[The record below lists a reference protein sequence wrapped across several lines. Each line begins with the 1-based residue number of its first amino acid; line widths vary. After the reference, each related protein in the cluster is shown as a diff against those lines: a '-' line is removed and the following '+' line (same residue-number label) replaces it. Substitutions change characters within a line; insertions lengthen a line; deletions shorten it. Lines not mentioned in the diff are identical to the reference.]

1 MKRVLVVAAMIL
13 FTVFPNEVFSQ
24 HLESIHGSEM
34 TESMRRCYV
43 AGSTNRSPSIFGGC
57 SWGNEWIGAGILV
70 GFSHPLPP
78 IPKLALDGEIHF
90 VVRARL
96 WILDL
101 EGAIGIG
108 ASAATN
114 SASLRTAIIIAMDPH
129 PIGCQLS
136 AFVTHYPHA
145 WNFG

>member
-1 MKRVLVVAAMIL
+1 
-13 FTVFPNEVFSQ
+13 F
-24 HLESIHGSEM
+24 HL
-34 TESMRRCYV
+34 
-43 AGSTNRSPSIFGGC
+43 
-57 SWGNEWIGAGILV
+57 
-70 GFSHPLPP
+70 
-78 IPKLALDGEIHF
+78 

-96 WILDL
+96 WSLDL

-136 AFVTHYPHA
+136 AFVTHYPNA
-145 WNFG
+145 WNFGEGGENEGQMRVEVRVGPSFRVKSVPSITLIPWLGIEVEDSNEPHHWGVGGVEFAGTVMFRL